1 MKLFELILG
10 DSSES
15 GVSAISLVDRPAME
29 SDFIAFSEELES
41 VRFKTLDEEKRIVT
55 GLVLI
60 PDKPI
65 MRKGETEPYYVYLS
79 KDTIN
84 KTSQMYLMQNKS
96 NNATLDHAV
105 NIDGVHL
112 VESWIVSDPK
122 NDKTSALGIES
133 TEGAWAASMFI
144 QNDDV
149 WNDYVKTGRVKGFSI
164 EALFKMKPTN
174 IELSMVE
181 FLSEL
186 KKAMQKEHA

>member
-10 DSSES
+10 DSLES

-29 SDFIAFSEELES
+29 SDFIAFSEELEK

-65 MRKGETEPYYVYLS
+65 IRKGEDEPYYVYLT

-84 KTSQMYLMQNKS
+84 KVSQMYLMQNKS

-105 NIDGVHL
+105 NIEGVHL
-112 VESWIVSDPK
+112 VESWIVHDPK
-122 NDKTSALGIES
+122 QDKTTALGLES
-133 TEGAWAASMFI
+133 HAGAWAASKLI

-149 WNDYVKTGRVKGFSI
+149 WRDYVKTGKVKGFSI
-164 EALFKMKPTN
+164 EALFQMKPTN
-174 IELSMVE
+174 IEMSQLE
-181 FLSEL
+181 FYAAL
-186 KKAMQKEHA
+186 KKALEKEHV